1 MYGFLPGLF
10 WVLWCSSLFGQVDS
24 TAAGEERMGTMIV
37 VEQMPEYVGGYE
49 ALARYLN
56 THAVYTMDAREAG
69 VSGVVFLSFTVERD
83 GTLNDV
89 KVFRHLHHDLDSIT
103 LKAVREMPPWLP
115 AMRRGK
121 PVAVQYNL
129 PVKFSLENG
138 DPLRRPEPSKYWEN
152 RGKRLF
158 YKACHEEFG
167 YSGDECDCWYRF
179 VVLNYN
185 TRHFHEL
192 NLGEIFERHTCK

>member
-1 MYGFLPGLF
+1 MQLFLPGLIGM
-10 WVLWCSSLFGQVDS
+10 LWSASLFGQVDS
-24 TAAGEERMGTMIV
+24 TAAKEERIPFMA
-37 VEQMPEYVGGYE
+37 EQMPEYIGGYE

-56 THAVYTMDAREAG
+56 TYAVYTMDAREAG

-83 GTLNDV
+83 GTLNEV
-89 KVFRHLHHDLDSIT
+89 KVLRRLHRDLDSIAA
-103 LKAVREMPPWLP
+103 KAVREMPPWLP

-138 DPLRRPEPSKYWEN
+138 DPLRMPEPSKYWEN

-158 YKACHEEFG
+158 YKSCKEEFG

-179 VVLNYN
+179 VVFNYN

-192 NLGEIFERHTCK
+192 NLGEMFEKHTCK